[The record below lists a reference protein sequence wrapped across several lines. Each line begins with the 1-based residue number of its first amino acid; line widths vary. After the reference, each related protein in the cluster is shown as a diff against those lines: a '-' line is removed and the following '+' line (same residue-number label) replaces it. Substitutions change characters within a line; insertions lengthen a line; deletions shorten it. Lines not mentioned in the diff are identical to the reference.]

1 MRLAL
6 PFAAVVPASV
16 ARIEPEVEQPI
27 GLPARRTLRAQWLA
41 EGNKKAIAT
50 NSVLETS
57 QSILL

>member
-1 MRLAL
+1 MGQAMGL
-6 PFAAVVPASV
+6 V
-16 ARIEPEVEQPI
+16 I
-27 GLPARRTLRAQWLA
+27 GPPARRTLRAQRLT